1 MSSPASPS
9 DQSLAELTVRDLTE
23 RLASRAPTP
32 GGGSASA
39 LGGALA
45 AALVEMVCELTVG
58 RPEYAAVDPSARQ
71 IGGAAGE
78 LRMSLLD
85 AAEEDAVAYEGVA
98 EARRL
103 PRETDEEKAARKAA
117 IAEASVAATEVPLR
131 VMRLALDVLDLAL
144 RMAPIGN
151 RNAISDAGVAAL
163 FAAAAARGAAFNVAI
178 NLPALPAE
186 HPLRAEATQKLA
198 ALEPAVAAREA
209 EALAAVRQRIAG

>member
-1 MSSPASPS
+1 MSSPSP
-9 DQSLAELTVRDLTE
+9 SLAELTVRDLTE

-58 RPEYAAVDPSARQ
+58 RPEYEDVDPLARQ
-71 IGGAAGE
+71 MGTAAGE
-78 LRMSLLD
+78 LRTALLA
-85 AAEEDAVAYEGVA
+85 AAEEDAAAYDAVA

-103 PRETDEEKAARKAA
+103 PRETDDEKAARRAA
-117 IAEASVAATEVPLR
+117 IGEASVRATEVPLR
-131 VMRLALDVLDLAL
+131 VMRLASEVLDLAA

-163 FAAAAARGAAFNVAI
+163 FAASAARGAAFNVAI
-178 NLPALPAE
+178 NLPALPE
-186 HPLRAEATQKLA
+186 GHELRAEATRRLA
-198 ALEPAVAAREA
+198 ELEASVPLREH
-209 EALAAVRQRIAG
+209 EALAAVEQRIAG

>member
-1 MSSPASPS
+1 MSSPSP
-9 DQSLAELTVRDLTE
+9 SLAELTVRDLTE

-58 RPEYAAVDPSARQ
+58 RPEYEDVDPLARQ
-71 IGGAAGE
+71 MGTAAGE
-78 LRMSLLD
+78 LRTALLA
-85 AAEEDAVAYEGVA
+85 AAEEDAAAYDAVA

-103 PRETDEEKAARKAA
+103 PRETDEEKAARRTA
-117 IAEASVAATEVPLR
+117 IGEASVRATEVPLR
-131 VMRLALDVLDLAL
+131 VMRLASEVLDLAA

-163 FAAAAARGAAFNVAI
+163 FAASAARGAAFNVAI
-178 NLPALPAE
+178 NLPALPE
-186 HPLRAEATQKLA
+186 GHELRAEATRRLA
-198 ALEPAVAAREA
+198 ELEASIPLREH
-209 EALAAVRQRIAG
+209 EALAAVEQRIAG

>member
-1 MSSPASPS
+1 MNSPS
-9 DQSLAELTVRDLTE
+9 PSLAELTVRDLTE

-58 RPEYAAVDPSARQ
+58 RPEYEDVDPLARQ
-71 IGGAAGE
+71 MGTAAGE
-78 LRMSLLD
+78 LRAALLA
-85 AAEEDAVAYEGVA
+85 AAEEDAAAYDAVA

-103 PRETDEEKAARKAA
+103 PRETDEEKAARRTA
-117 IAEASVAATEVPLR
+117 IGEASVRATEVPLR
-131 VMRLALDVLDLAL
+131 VMRLASEVLDLAA

-163 FAAAAARGAAFNVAI
+163 FAASAARGAAFNVAI
-178 NLPALPAE
+178 NLPALAE
-186 HPLRAEATQKLA
+186 GHELRAEATRRLA
-198 ALEPAVAAREA
+198 ELEASIPLREH
-209 EALAAVRQRIAG
+209 EALAAVEQRIAG